1 MKNYIDKL
9 REKVGHQ
16 NIILNF
22 AVGIIFNSEGKILLQ
37 KRGDSQKWGLPGG
50 AVELDE
56 SFDETVQREVF
67 EETGLKIKIK
77 KLLGVYSGKKYQEI
91 IKNCDEYQPVV
102 VAFYAEVIEGEQK
115 LTDND
120 ETLSLKYYS
129 KDQLPEIHNKQ
140 HKDMISDAFNN
151 KFGTWK

>member
-1 MKNYIDKL
+1 MKNYIKQL

-91 IKNCDEYQPVV
+91 IKNGDMYQPVV
-102 VAFYAEVIEGEQK
+102 TAFYVVIVGGEQK
-115 LTDND
+115 LTDNN
-120 ETLSLKYYS
+120 ETLSLEYLS
-129 KDQLPEIHNKQ
+129 RDELPEIHNKQ
-140 HKDMISDAFNN
+140 HEDMISDALNN
-151 KFGTWK
+151 ESGIWK